1 VKARPDSREH
11 TLDAATSRSVI
22 AKIADSGEVPPA
34 AGERLLAELLKFL
47 DLSAAMTERGDD
59 RRLVPSVP
67 VDVAW
72 HAFILHTRAYT
83 EFCEGAYGAYL
94 HHDPTPPGTPIG
106 PGGVFEYL
114 RTRVLMEERYG
125 ELDEELWPLP

>member
-1 VKARPDSREH
+1 VTARPASHEH
-11 TLDAATSRSVI
+11 TLDQVTSRSVI
-22 AKIADSGEVPPA
+22 AKIAESGEVAPA

-47 DLSAAMTERGDD
+47 DLSAEMTAHGDD

-83 EFCEGAYGAYL
+83 DFCESAYGGYL
-94 HHDPTPPGTPIG
+94 HHDPTPPDKPVG

-125 ELDEELWPLP
+125 GLDEELWPLP

>member
-1 VKARPDSREH
+1 MAHPGSRER
-11 TLDAATSRSVI
+11 TLDAATLRSVL
-22 AKIADSGEVPPA
+22 AKIAESEEVPA
-34 AGERLLAELLKFL
+34 DARERALTEMLKFL
-47 DLSAAMTERGDD
+47 DLSAEMMALGDD

-83 EFCEGAYGAYL
+83 EFCEEAYGGYL
-94 HHDPTPPGTPIG
+94 HHDPSPPDQPVG
-106 PGGVFEYL
+106 PGAVFEYL